1 MRILKLSLSLVILV
15 GVSTSCSRTKDNF
28 FSRTYHR
35 MTAKYNPLFNGEQA
49 FLQGYTTLENGH
61 VDKYDELLDVYPF
74 GTEEQAQSVVP
85 QMDRA
90 IEKSVKVIK
99 EHSMSIGGEQ
109 KNPYVIDAYMLLAKA
124 HFFKQDYF
132 KALEGFNYVIQR
144 YEKSEQVLEAYMW
157 AGRTNT
163 RIGSEFAARNN
174 FEMVQNNRDLRDRFV
189 PHVSASMA
197 ELEISKE
204 NWAAAAT
211 LLQEA
216 IAARPEKKYRVRW
229 QYILGQIYEK
239 MGLRHEASEAFAEV
253 ASSHPDDYEFYLNA
267 VLSSALNFDIFQG
280 NVFEVYEELDD
291 LVDDSKNEEYR
302 DRIYYVKAM
311 LALESEDYLLAEESL
326 KLSIRTS
333 IVNQD
338 QKGLSYAELA
348 DINFMFKEY
357 VSAQA
362 YYDSAY
368 QTMTPSNNRYPK
380 VERFRESLG
389 NLVKE
394 IRTIELNDSLIRLS
408 GMSPSQQRSLFE
420 DYIAKLK
427 EEEERRAEAEKNR
440 ALNQALAAEL
450 NAQGSG
456 PQAGISGGAWYFY
469 NQTTRTAGVRD
480 FQQYWGRRELKDN
493 WRRSASTNIAATNNG
508 SSAEETEGSEEEERG
523 NSNDGPVGEERYNVE
538 AYLAQIPKDEATIAA
553 MHEENQD
560 AYLRMAGIYK
570 DEIKD
575 EQEAIKTYET
585 LLRRYPEGKHN
596 ARALYALYLI
606 FKNKG
611 EEAKAQEYAQRLQNQ
626 HPSSTFAN
634 QLNGQSPEE
643 NSELKAANAAY
654 KTSYGHYVGG
664 NYSAAKRTAQEG
676 LDTYMATPLAPK
688 FDLLLALS
696 LAKTDGTEAYET
708 QLKHVAETYSGTIEA
723 ERANELLMYIENTA
737 TTSSETVQGPY
748 SIDPKTPHRV
758 LLVVP
763 NGASGMTQI
772 RNAISDYNTNFN
784 RFQNLQ
790 VQNIFLDRDR
800 QLVVVSG
807 FIQQDD
813 ATTYTERLLKHPGF
827 APLYSSE
834 NMRIFAISDANY
846 QTFYR
851 VKDVEEYLT
860 FYEQITGR

>member
-1 MRILKLSLSLVILV
+1 MRILKLSLSLVVLV

-49 FLQGYTTLENGH
+49 FLQGFTTLENGH
-61 VDKYDELLDVYPF
+61 IDNYDEMLAVYPF
-74 GTEEQAQSVVP
+74 GSPEQAQAVVP

-90 IEKSVKVIK
+90 IEKSVKVVK

-109 KNPYVIDAYMLLAKA
+109 KNPYVIDAYLLLAKA
-124 HFFKQDYF
+124 YFFKQDYF

-144 YEKSEQVLEAYMW
+144 YEKSDQALEAYIW

-174 FEMVQNNRDLRDRFV
+174 FEMVQNNRDLRDRYI

-197 ELEISKE
+197 ELEISKK
-204 NWAAAAT
+204 NWTAAAT

-216 IAARPEKKYRVRW
+216 IDARPEKKYRVRW
-229 QYILGQIYEK
+229 QYILGQVYEK
-239 MGLRHEASEAFAEV
+239 LELRHEASEAFGEV
-253 ASSHPDDYEFYLNA
+253 ASAHPDNYEFYLNA
-267 VLSSALNFDIFQG
+267 VLSSALNFDIYQG
-280 NVFEVYEELDD
+280 NVFEVYEDLDD
-291 LVDDSKNEEYR
+291 LAEDSKNEEYR
-302 DRIYYVKAM
+302 DRIYYVKAL
-311 LALESEDYLLAEESL
+311 LALESEDFLLAEESL
-326 KLSIRTS
+326 KLSIRAS

-348 DINFMFKEY
+348 DINFTFKSY
-357 VSAQA
+357 VKAQA

-368 QTMTPSNNRYPK
+368 QSMSPSNKRYEK

-394 IRTIELNDSLIRLS
+394 IRIVELNDSLIRLA

-420 DYIAKLK
+420 DYIARLK
-427 EEEERRAEAEKNR
+427 EEEERKAEQERNR

-456 PQAGISGGAWYFY
+456 PTAGISGGGWYFY
-469 NQTTRTAGVRD
+469 NQTTRTSGVRD

-493 WRRSASTNIAATNNG
+493 WRRSASANIAAVTNNSG
-508 SSAEETEGSEEEERG
+508 EEESEEGEENDGGRG
-523 NSNDGPVGEERYNVE
+523 ETGPVGEERYNVE

-560 AYLRMAGIYK
+560 ALLRMAGIYK

-626 HPSSTFAN
+626 HPSSTFAA

-643 NSELKAANAAY
+643 NAELKAANAAY
-654 KTSYGHYVGG
+654 KTSYNHYLGG

-676 LDTYMATPLAPK
+676 LSTYLATPLAPK

-696 LAKTDGTEAYET
+696 MAKTDGPEAYES
-708 QLKHVAETYSGTIEA
+708 QLKHVSETYSGTVEA
-723 ERANELLMYIENTA
+723 ERANELLMYIDNSSTA
-737 TTSSETVQGPY
+737 QTEAVQGPY

-758 LLVVP
+758 LLIVP
-763 NGASGMTQI
+763 NGTGGMTQM
-772 RNAISDYNTNFN
+772 RNEISDYNKNFN

-800 QLVVVSG
+800 QLIVISG
-807 FIQQDD
+807 FIQQED
-813 ATTYTERLLKHPGF
+813 ALTYTDRLLKHPSF
-827 APLYSSE
+827 TPLYSSE
-834 NMRIFAISDANY
+834 IMRIFAISDANY

-851 VKDVEEYLT
+851 VKDVDEYLT